1 MIKLCMALT
10 ACFMLFTT
18 GCSTA
23 ADAEAYSAEPVR
35 HVSSTVAEV
44 TVEQI
49 INEYNSSR
57 KAVALPVEEDDV
69 YAPLAVARCVCRIG
83 DSYIVFPKVEGESGE
98 TINSAICSAVAGR
111 AEYLGFPVFA
121 DYRVEYNRNG
131 IFSIR
136 MFLYDMYG
144 EGDVCIDCIPLTF
157 NSETGGLYRISDFF
171 DSENQN
177 WRGRIPD
184 IITAQA
190 ADCQMV
196 LLSDIMPIADD
207 RPFYITDEA
216 VVIMYDLYEIS
227 TYEAGEPEFE
237 IAVDDIAECLDDTSV
252 LNVMLPQPEEQI
264 QPAEGELLPEE
275 TLEQQPEQTE
285 DTENTENPENT
296 EDPEDTDNTDNTENT
311 EGADPE
317 GATEELPEDNLQQET
332 EQGEDAP
339 AVISEQEE
347 TAQTEELQ

>member
-18 GCSTA
+18 GCSTE
-23 ADAEAYSAEPVR
+23 ADAEVSSAEPVR

-69 YAPLAVARCVCRIG
+69 YAPLAVVRCVCRIG
-83 DSYIVFPKVEGESGE
+83 DSYIIFPRVEGEAGE
-98 TINSAICSAVAGR
+98 TINSAICAAVADR
-111 AEYLGFPVFA
+111 AEQLGLPVFA

-144 EGDVCIDCIPLTF
+144 EGDVCIDCIPFTF
-157 NSETGGLYRISDFF
+157 NSETGGLYSISDFF

-252 LNVMLPQPEEQI
+252 LNIMLL

-275 TLEQQPEQTE
+275 TLEQQPEH
-285 DTENTENPENT
+285 TENTENPENT
-296 EDPEDTDNTDNTENT
+296 QEPENAENTDNMENT
-311 EGADPE
+311 EGADSE
-317 GATEELPEDNLQQET
+317 EAIEELSEDTFQEEM
-332 EQGEDAP
+332 EQGEDVP

-347 TAQTEELQ
+347 TAQTEEIQ